1 MRRLVAL
8 ALERLIAHVESLP
21 RQPSADVAGAA
32 ELARSLRESLPEQGA
47 PYEELLALLFD
58 RAVPKSFN
66 TAGPGYLAYIP
77 GGGLF
82 DSALADL
89 IADSVNR
96 FTGVWMPAPLLVQ
109 LETNVIR
116 WLCGIVGYP
125 EE

>member
-32 ELARSLRESLPEQGA
+32 ELARSLRESLPEEGA
-47 PYEELLALLFD
+47 PYEELLALLFE

-77 GGGLF
+77 RARP
-82 DSALADL
+82 SPPAL
-89 IADSVNR
+89 
-96 FTGVWMPAPLLVQ
+96 PALLPPH
-109 LETNVIR
+109 TN
-116 WLCGIVGYP
+116 P
-125 EE
+125 THH